1 MAQINPNIPILGNP
15 VSTEE
20 PKVKTALE
28 TLVSTINA
36 LDDANV
42 ANNANLNGSKLL
54 DRSVDF
60 GKMIA
65 QPIVSR
71 TTDHTLAAQDAY
83 KAILVNSASNITV
96 TVSGATNLGVGERI
110 DIIRIGTG
118 TVTVSPSGVTLNYTP
133 GNKLRAQYSAAS
145 LLCVATNSY
154 ILLGDIA
161 V

>member
-71 TTDHTLAAQDAY
+71 TTDHTLAPQDAY

-133 GNKLRAQYSAAS
+133 GPKLRAQYSAAS

-154 ILLGDIA
+154 LLLGDIA